1 MGLVKDSDVRS
12 AAHRQLLHHA
22 RACPDT
28 LVLDEL
34 GVSHG
39 ACRLD
44 IAVINGHIRG
54 LEIKAEAD
62 TLARLPHQVAAYGQ
76 VVDYASLIVA
86 DRHIDAAVPLL
97 PDWWGIVV
105 AAPTR
110 RGAIVFRR
118 LRRERYNRE
127 SDPMTLA
134 RLLWRSEALAVLR
147 ERGHDEKSLRANRTT
162 LYERIVAEMPR
173 RELSTVVRRALK
185 CRTGWRDRAKPS

>member
-1 MGLVKDSDVRS
+1 MGLMKDKDIRS

-62 TLARLPHQVAAYGQ
+62 SLVRLNRQVAAYGA
-76 VVDYASLIVA
+76 VVDYATLIVS
-86 DRHIDAAVPLL
+86 DRHLEAALPLL
-97 PDWWGIVV
+97 PEWWGVIVAT
-105 AAPTR
+105 AAATESI
-110 RGAIVFRR
+110 AFRR
-118 LRRERYNRE
+118 IRQERYNRDA
-127 SDPMTLA
+127 DPMTLA
-134 RLLWRSEALAVLR
+134 QLLWRSEAIDLLR
-147 ERGHDEKSLRANRTT
+147 DRGHNENCLRVNRVT
-162 LYERIVAEMPR
+162 LYTRLVEEMPR
-173 RELSTVVRRALK
+173 RELSAAVRHALK
-185 CRTGWRDRAKPS
+185 SRTGWRDRAEPS